1 MKLLLISLIMQ
12 FYGMNGLQSGT
23 PISGYSVLD
32 SIYNPALFASSQKW
46 KIHVLTEFTYAND
59 YERQSEFVYDQFNNA
74 VGEFT
79 TYSNS
84 HGYIK
89 PTNLTLS
96 LSRKRI
102 NIVAGY
108 ELLSSLEYVFDQYVR
123 SNDYS
128 RLYHNYLISDGA
140 IYSYFAGFGLK
151 GNHVS
156 LGLKICR
163 VVSSTDVNTNMYY
176 ILSPGENRSIVKK
189 TYSLWGSVDLSPRIH
204 LSFSFSPDVT
214 FESIS
219 HFVVGLLDVCT
230 YLPDR
235 TELGIS
241 YTPPSD
247 IVSEVQFIGGNR
259 DDYPFYKINFVHN
272 FLGIYPFEIGGG
284 LQKIDEDVWDSN
296 FHLGTGLIKNNLK
309 MSVGINYHYTEVT
322 TGIHKNYYTE
332 TLVNLRLVY
341 SK

>member
-12 FYGMNGLQSGT
+12 FYGLNGLQSGT
-23 PISGYSVLD
+23 PISGYIVLD
-32 SIYNPALFASSQKW
+32 SIYNPALFESSPEW
-46 KIHVLTEFTYAND
+46 RIHVLAEFTYTND
-59 YERQSEFVYDQFNNA
+59 YERRAEFVYDQFNNS

-84 HGYIK
+84 HGYMK
-89 PTNLTLS
+89 PTNITLS
-96 LSRKRI
+96 LAKKRI

-128 RLYHNYLISDGA
+128 RLYHNYFISHGA
-140 IYSYFAGFGLK
+140 IYSYFAGFGLR

-156 LGLKICR
+156 FGLKICR
-163 VVSSTDVNTNMYY
+163 LVSSTDVNTNMSY
-176 ILSPGENRSIVKK
+176 ILSPGDKSSIVKK
-189 TYSLWGSVDLSPRIH
+189 TYSLWGNVDLLPRVH

-214 FESIS
+214 FEDI
-219 HFVVGLLDVCT
+219 FPAVLGLLKVGT

-259 DDYPFYKINFVHN
+259 GDYPFYKINFVHN

-284 LQKIDEDVWDSN
+284 LQKIDGDVWDSN

-322 TGIHKNYYTE
+322 AGVHKNYYTE
-332 TLVNLRLVY
+332 TLINLKLVY